1 MIYRGRKIRGG
12 LIRGTEKMKT
22 IRVKVDDKE
31 SEESEDEEMD
41 ISDNSEKDQINE
53 EEKIIGK
60 KKKRTQKI

>member
-1 MIYRGRKIRGG
+1 
-12 LIRGTEKMKT
+12 MKT